1 MREFSGKNM
10 AFFWLDRQT
19 FIKFQSVANVASR
32 RLNNFIPRV
41 ENLSV
46 KIDGSIRG
54 SRNIYFF
61 FFPTWFQCIYVV
73 EYKIKIETVTGIT
86 LNVENILLSN
96 YSIVFYSQDFIN

>member
-46 KIDGSIRG
+46 KIDGSIRTG
-54 SRNIYFF
+54 SRDILFF
-61 FFPTWFQCIYVV
+61 FFFFQRGFNVFMSLNT
-73 EYKIKIETVTGIT
+73 KLKIETR
-86 LNVENILLSN
+86 E
-96 YSIVFYSQDFIN
+96 

>member
-61 FFPTWFQCIYVV
+61 FQRGFNVFMSLNTKLKLKP
-73 EYKIKIETVTGIT
+73 GN
-86 LNVENILLSN
+86 NVEQNILLSN
-96 YSIVFYSQDFIN
+96 YSIYILFSGFY

>member
-46 KIDGSIRG
+46 KIDGSIRTG
-54 SRNIYFF
+54 SRDTFF
-61 FFPTWFQCIYVV
+61 FFFQRGFNVFMSLNT
-73 EYKIKIETVTGIT
+73 KLKIETR
-86 LNVENILLSN
+86 E
-96 YSIVFYSQDFIN
+96 

>member
-61 FFPTWFQCIYVV
+61 FPTWFQCIYVV